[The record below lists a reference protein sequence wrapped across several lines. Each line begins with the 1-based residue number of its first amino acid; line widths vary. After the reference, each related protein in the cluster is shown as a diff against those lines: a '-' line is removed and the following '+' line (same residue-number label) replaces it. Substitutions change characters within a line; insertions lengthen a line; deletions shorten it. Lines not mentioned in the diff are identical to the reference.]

1 MIISSQG
8 IGHFDQ
14 GLNNQDFGCDTSR
27 MLLISDGCSGAEVS
41 EVGSILFPQLFS
53 QKEGFD
59 KLENFEEN
67 VKDFFDK
74 FLGFIKS
81 FYGSEEIFINDFIM
95 RDFLFTIIACFEE
108 EDQYVVKLFGD
119 GYIITQNYSGA
130 ISYMKFSYGK
140 FPPYYAYRYCNMNFD
155 KVFKTFSFDKKIFPK
170 IAIATDGIVP
180 IVKGEIPGFDSLL
193 FEGNNALIQAS
204 IKNLRQ
210 IFFDDVTIAMFGG
223 KT

>member
-1 MIISSQG
+1 MIISSHG
-8 IGHFDQ
+8 IGHFDR
-14 GLNNQDFGCDTSR
+14 GINNQDFRFETSR
-27 MLLISDGCSGAEVS
+27 MLLVLDGCTEAKFS
-41 EVGSILFPQLFS
+41 EVGTRLFTQIFS
-53 QKEGFD
+53 KKEECD
-59 KLENFEEN
+59 KLEKFEDN
-67 VKDFFDK
+67 VKEVFDYLVKIMEK
-74 FLGFIKS
+74 F
-81 FYGSEEIFINDFIM
+81 YPNEETLVQEYIM
-95 RDFLFTIIACFEE
+95 ENLLFTIIACFEE

>member
-1 MIISSQG
+1 MIISSHG
-8 IGHFDQ
+8 IGHFDR
-14 GLNNQDFGCDTSR
+14 GINNQDFRFETSR
-27 MLLISDGCSGAEVS
+27 MLLVLDGCSEAEFS
-41 EVGSILFPQLFS
+41 EVGTRLFTQIFS
-53 QKEGFD
+53 KKEECD
-59 KLENFEEN
+59 KLEKFEDN
-67 VKDFFDK
+67 VKEEFDYLVKIMEK
-74 FLGFIKS
+74 FLVQE
-81 FYGSEEIFINDFIM
+81 YIM
-95 RDFLFTIIACFEE
+95 ENLLFTIIACFEE